1 MSWVVVIILATLAFF
16 LSLSVFVDNP
26 FNRYWITTAQEIA
39 TSVFQPV
46 GTFGVDPPDGRGLN
60 PLLRHPGMI
69 IHPPMLYLG
78 FVSFIIPYAFAM
90 AALITGRGGDN
101 RWMHQTRR
109 WALSAWIFLS
119 LGLVLGMRWAYDVLG
134 WGGYWGWD
142 AVEVSSLLPW
152 LTATAFLHSLTVQDR
167 RGLFKQWNMALLIL
181 TYALVMWST
190 FLTRSGVLSSVHAFS
205 ESAVGPLFLGFIGLS
220 FSASLG
226 VLFWRWKDLAADS
239 QVSLM
244 NSLLS
249 REALF
254 LLNNILFIGLAI
266 VCFWGIN
273 YPIISELVTGQKI
286 TVGPPYYERA
296 AGPLFAVIVLLMGVA
311 PLSAWGRSSLRK
323 LGRTAW
329 LPLIISIAAVLGAWF
344 MGVSSWAALL
354 GFWLIIFSGGLTLSE
369 YIGSVSARSS
379 RTGESWIVSFWRL
392 PGHNR
397 RRYGGYFVHVGIV
410 LMAIGVVGI
419 QTLQTTTQSYLQT
432 NQSVNLDGYTLTYR
446 GLQVKDTPN
455 VTNEACATI
464 DVGRSGQVI
473 DTLRPCQN
481 YYYQEQQMVTV
492 PGLRS
497 MPLDDLYVVM
507 VDWEKVSQEGAT
519 FKVFR
524 NPLVIWL
531 WIGALVLLLGG
542 ITAILPEKSSE

>member
-1 MSWVVVIILATLAFF
+1 M
-16 LSLSVFVDNP
+16 
-26 FNRYWITTAQEIA
+26 
-39 TSVFQPV
+39 
-46 GTFGVDPPDGRGLN
+46 
-60 PLLRHPGMI
+60 
-69 IHPPMLYLG
+69 
-78 FVSFIIPYAFAM
+78 
-90 AALITGRGGDN
+90 
-101 RWMHQTRR
+101 
-109 WALSAWIFLS
+109 
-119 LGLVLGMRWAYDVLG
+119 
-134 WGGYWGWD
+134 
-142 AVEVSSLLPW
+142 
-152 LTATAFLHSLTVQDR
+152 
-167 RGLFKQWNMALLIL
+167 
-181 TYALVMWST
+181 
-190 FLTRSGVLSSVHAFS
+190 
-205 ESAVGPLFLGFIGLS
+205 
-220 FSASLG
+220 
-226 VLFWRWKDLAADS
+226 
-239 QVSLM
+239 
-244 NSLLS
+244 
-249 REALF
+249 
-254 LLNNILFIGLAI
+254 
-266 VCFWGIN
+266 
-273 YPIISELVTGQKI
+273 
-286 TVGPPYYERA
+286 
-296 AGPLFAVIVLLMGVA
+296 
-311 PLSAWGRSSLRK
+311 
-323 LGRTAW
+323 
-329 LPLIISIAAVLGAWF
+329 
-344 MGVSSWAALL
+344 
-354 GFWLIIFSGGLTLSE
+354 
-369 YIGSVSARSS
+369 SARSS